1 MNKPETAISC
11 LLLEDDASARAMMLD
26 IIQQQFPAI
35 TLYSCSNLAEAHTT
49 FLQYQPPVLIL
60 DVNLPDGNSFELLTT
75 LYEKGHQRF
84 KVIFITAFA
93 DYAVQAFRF
102 SALDFLLKPYT
113 PPELIAAVNKVLES
127 IDDDEYRLRLETFFH
142 NTTEPAAGEKKIV
155 LTTLEDIHIVKLR
168 DILQAESDNN
178 YTRFYFENGKELLVS
193 QPLKNFEKKLDTQG
207 FMRVHQSHLVN
218 LSHITAYRKKSN
230 QLVLKNNIAVPVSQN
245 RKTNVME
252 YLAKLS

>member
-1 MNKPETAISC
+1 MNKPSPTISF
-11 LLLEDDASARAMMLD
+11 LLLEDDDAARVMMGD
-26 IIQQQFPAI
+26 IIQQHFPAV
-35 TLYSCSNLAEAHTT
+35 TLYPCTNLAQAGEL
-49 FLQYQPPVLIL
+49 FLQHLPQVLIL

-75 LYEKGHQRF
+75 LYHKGHQHF
-84 KVIFITAFA
+84 KVVFITAFA

-113 PPELIAAVNKVLES
+113 PPELVSAVQKVLES
-127 IDDDEYRLRLETFFH
+127 IDDDAYRQRLETFFH
-142 NTTEPAAGEKKIV
+142 NTGQTSDADKKIV
-155 LTTLEDIHIVKLR
+155 LTTLEDIHIVKLG

-193 QPLKNFEKKLDTQG
+193 QPLKTFEKKLDMQG

-218 LSHITAYRKKSN
+218 LQHITSYRKKTN

-252 YLAKLS
+252 YLSKLS